1 MTTAPPPPGWNRNDP
16 REWAP
21 PPTKPRRSIGGT
33 ILKIIGAIGVLL
45 FVLFVLGVMA
55 VACSPSVTPPPA
67 PSSVPGGAAV
77 TSSGPVPADPNAGSG
92 VDEDGTAP
100 TGDQSNVGAT
110 QPEVIKVKT
119 LGDAFEAN
127 KLAAEREWGG
137 RFVQFTAKVGNINE
151 LGVTF
156 TDVTTKYSFTQ
167 ISCALTDES
176 QALKLTKDKPATVRG
191 VIGEDQ
197 FLGVISL
204 TNCEVVK

>member
-1 MTTAPPPPGWNRNDP
+1 MTHSTPPAPGRHRRDRDEWGTPPPPPP
-16 REWAP
+16 RA
-21 PPTKPRRSIGGT
+21 KRKIGRT
-33 ILKIIGAIGVLL
+33 ILRVIFALLALVVLL
-45 FVLFVLGVMA
+45 VVVA
-55 VACSPSVTPPPA
+55 VACAPSATPPP
-67 PSSVPGGAAV
+67 PPPVSSPAGGTLA
-77 TSSGPVPADPNAGSG
+77 PVPADPNAGSG

-127 KLAAEREWGG
+127 KLAAEQEWGG